1 MSENLIFK
9 WKDLSD
15 HKQVQQEIAS
25 IFFETSTK
33 KDFASVDEKNQFF
46 YKYVGYYLE
55 HYPDYVWVAKS
66 DQILGYLVAATE
78 SYNREILEIQPH
90 LEKFKDCFNKYPA
103 HLHINLSSA
112 SQGLGLG
119 SKLVSELE
127 KSLQLAKISG
137 LHIMT
142 GPDSPNKYFYQ
153 KLGFSF
159 ELERNSILFMGKR
172 PL

>member
-1 MSENLIFK
+1 MSKNLILN
-9 WKDLSD
+9 WKDL
-15 HKQVQQEIAS
+15 QNQEEALLEIQD

-33 KDFASVDEKNQFF
+33 KDFSSAEEKSQFLF
-46 YKYVGYYLE
+46 KYLGYYIE

-66 DQILGYLVAATE
+66 DRILGYVVAATDSSHKE
-78 SYNREILEIQPH
+78 LLKIQPH
-90 LEKFKDCFNKYPA
+90 LGKFEDCFNKYPA

-119 SKLVSELE
+119 SQLISKV
-127 KSLQLAKISG
+127 KNQLQLANIPG

-142 GPDSPNKYFYQ
+142 GPDSSNKAFYQ

-159 ELERNSILFMGKR
+159 EIERNSILFMGKT
-172 PL
+172 LS